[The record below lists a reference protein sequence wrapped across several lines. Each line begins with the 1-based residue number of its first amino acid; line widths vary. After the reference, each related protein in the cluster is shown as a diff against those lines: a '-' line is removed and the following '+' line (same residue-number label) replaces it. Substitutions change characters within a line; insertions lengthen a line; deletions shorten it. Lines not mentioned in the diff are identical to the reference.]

1 MPAPSCTGFLSHGS
15 VVLKQYHRP
24 LLWIVI
30 ACLFGLDIITT
41 TVSLDLGSFE
51 GNPLMVPFAANP
63 LLHGLVKIG
72 AYLLLFG
79 VIEQAVLFI
88 RDQRPEEKP
97 FFLRMNYTG
106 LYGLIL
112 VSMVSLVWLYAAV
125 IVHNIRVIAAAVG

>member
-24 LLWIVI
+24 LLWIVL

-41 TVSLDLGSFE
+41 SVSLGLGFHE
-51 GNPLMVPFAANP
+51 GNPLMVPFAASP

-125 IVHNIRVIAAAVG
+125 IVHNIRIITAAAG

>member
-24 LLWIVI
+24 LLWIVL

-41 TVSLDLGSFE
+41 SVSLDLGFHE
-51 GNPLMVPFAANP
+51 GNPVMVPFAVNP

-79 VIEQAVLFI
+79 VIEQAVVFI

-97 FFLRMNYTG
+97 FLLRMNYMG

-112 VSMVSLVWLYAAV
+112 GSLVSLVWLYAAV
-125 IVHNIRVIAAAVG
+125 IVHNIRVIAAAAG

>member
-1 MPAPSCTGFLSHGS
+1 VIKH
-15 VVLKQYHRP
+15 YHRA
-24 LLWIVI
+24 LLWIVL

-51 GNPLMVPFAANP
+51 GNPFMVPFAANP
-63 LLHGLVKIG
+63 LLHGRVKLG

-97 FFLRMNYTG
+97 FLLRMNYAG

-112 VSMVSLVWLYAAV
+112 VSMVSLVGLYAV
-125 IVHNIRVIAAAVG
+125 VLIHNIRVIAAAAGAG